1 MNVTQ
6 NPGDDTPRP
15 QVSPPA
21 APDDADTPT
30 VPSAP
35 DTAQGRLWQAL
46 KPAYSRSQLLA
57 GVLCALLGFAL
68 VAQVRLSGQDELG
81 TLRQEDLV
89 RVLDD
94 VTGRSEQLDGEVSR
108 LQASRDE
115 LVSGTDSARAA
126 LELAQARAAA
136 EGILSGRLPAEGPGV
151 RVVIRDPGGELNA
164 QLMVNLLEELRNA
177 GIEVAQVNGVRLVAS
192 SSFVDGAAG
201 IEVDGALIQSPFEW
215 IVIGDPATVD
225 RALEIPGGALPRIR
239 AAGATTD
246 ETELLDLVTVDA
258 TVELSDPRHARPVE
272 PDDE

>member
-1 MNVTQ
+1 MSVTEQ
-6 NPGDDTPRP
+6 
-15 QVSPPA
+15 
-21 APDDADTPT
+21 PT
-30 VPSAP
+30 R
-35 DTAQGRLWQAL
+35 GRLWQAL
-46 KPAYSRSQLLA
+46 KPAWSRSQLLA

-68 VAQVRLSGQDELG
+68 VAQLRHSGQDELA

-89 RVLDD
+89 RLLDD
-94 VTGRSEQLDGEVSR
+94 ITERQEQLDGEVSR

-126 LELAQARAAA
+126 LELAQARATA

-164 QLMVNLLEELRNA
+164 ELMVNLLEELRNA
-177 GIEVAQVNGVRLVAS
+177 GTEVAQVNGVRLVAS
-192 SSFVDGAAG
+192 SSFVDVGG
-201 IEVDGALIQSPFEW
+201 RITVDGTLIESPFEW
-215 IVIGDPATVD
+215 IVIGDPATID

-246 ETELLDLVTVDA
+246 EVEQLDVVTVDA

-272 PDDE
+272 PDDQ